1 MIDLRPVGYIIGR
14 LMLLLGLLML
24 IPAALDWMLNN
35 ANAEGFVKSAL
46 FTGGVGAVVVL
57 TTRNGIGAGL
67 GTRKAF
73 LLTLLIWTV
82 VPLFAALPFIVGAPG
97 MGLTNA
103 YFEAVSGLTTTG
115 ATVIVGLEGYPEGMN
130 LWRGMLN
137 WLGGL
142 GIAVIALIFLPVM
155 RVGGMQFFRT
165 EGFDTLGKILPRASD
180 IALSLLAVYAGLT
193 VACALTFSSIGMTPL
208 DAVVHAMASIST
220 GGFSPS
226 DQSFGKYAG
235 AGEYAGTLFMILGS
249 LPYIRY
255 VQMVNGT
262 AGPLLQDL
270 QARAYLRWIAVA
282 VLAVTLWRVLSSD
295 MAIEPA
301 FREALFNMTAI
312 FSGTGFSSGSF
323 SGWGGFALVAAFVVG
338 IVGGCSG
345 SSSGALTVFRVQVML
360 AAIVAQVRQI
370 ASPNRIILVK
380 YGQRTV
386 EDDVMNALM
395 LYVSGYVLTLGV
407 LSVAMTLVGVDS
419 LSALFGIWTSL
430 GNIGYGYGPMLAETG
445 TYVDF
450 PSASKWLMIAAMLMG
465 RLALLSVFVVVMPSF
480 WRR

>member
-14 LMLLLGLLML
+14 LLLLLGLLML

-142 GIAVIALIFLPVM
+142 GIAFIAMIFLPVM

-180 IALSLLAVYAGLT
+180 IALSLLAVYIGLT
-193 VACALTFSSIGMTPL
+193 IVCGLSYSAIGMTPL

-226 DQSFGKYAG
+226 DASFGKYQG
-235 AGEYAGTLFMILGS
+235 TGEYLGALFMILGS
-249 LPYIRY
+249 LPYVRY
-255 VQMVNGT
+255 VQLVNGT
-262 AGPLLQDL
+262 AKPLFQDV
-270 QARAYLRWIAVA
+270 QIRAYLGWIAGA
-282 VLAVTLWRVLSSD
+282 VLIVALWRVLSSD
-295 MAIEPA
+295 MAAEPA
-301 FREALFNMTAI
+301 FRETLFNVVAV
-312 FSGTGFSSGSF
+312 FSGTGFASGSF
-323 SGWGGFALVAAFVVG
+323 VAWGGFALLVVFVLG
-338 IVGGCSG
+338 FVGGCSG
-345 SSSGALTVFRVQVML
+345 SSSGALSVFRVQVMF
-360 AAIVAQVRQI
+360 AAIAAQLRQI
-370 ASPNRIILVK
+370 TAPSRIVSVK
-380 YGQRTV
+380 YGRRRV
-386 EDDVMNALM
+386 EEDVMNALM
-395 LYVSGYVLTLGV
+395 LYVSGYILTLGV

-419 LSALFGIWTSL
+419 LSALFGIWSSL
-430 GNIGYGYGPMLAETG
+430 GNIGFEVGPMLAETG

-450 PSASKWLMIAAMLMG
+450 PSASKWLMIVAMLMG

>member
-1 MIDLRPVGYIIGR
+1 MIDLRPVGYILGR
-14 LMLLLGLLML
+14 LLLLLGLLML

-35 ANAEGFVKSAL
+35 ANAEGFIKSAL
-46 FTGGVGAVVVL
+46 FTSGVGAVVVL

-82 VPLFAALPFIVGAPG
+82 IPLFAALPFIVGAPG

-103 YFEAVSGLTTTG
+103 YFEAVSGITSTG
-115 ATVIVGLEGYPEGMN
+115 STVIVGLEGYPEGMN

-142 GIAVIALIFLPVM
+142 GIAFIAMIFLPVM

-180 IALSLLAVYAGLT
+180 IALSLLGVYAGLT
-193 VACALTFSSIGMTPL
+193 VVCALSYSAIGMTPL

-226 DQSFGKYAG
+226 DASFGKYQG
-235 AGEYAGTLFMILGS
+235 AGEYVGALFMILGS
-249 LPYIRY
+249 LPYVRY
-255 VQMVNGT
+255 VQLVNGT
-262 AGPLLQDL
+262 AKPFYQDL
-270 QARAYLRWIAVA
+270 QIRAYLSWIAGA
-282 VLAVTLWRVLSSD
+282 VLIVTLWRVTSSH
-295 MAIEPA
+295 MALEPA
-301 FREALFNMTAI
+301 FRETLFNLVAV
-312 FSGTGFSSGSF
+312 FSGTGFASGGF
-323 SGWGGFALVAAFVVG
+323 AMWGGFALLVVFVLG
-338 IVGGCSG
+338 FVGGCSG
-345 SSSGALTVFRVQVML
+345 SSSGALSVFRVQVML
-360 AAIVAQVRQI
+360 AAIAAQVRQI
-370 ASPNRIILVK
+370 TSPNRIVAVK
-380 YGQRTV
+380 YGRRTV

-395 LYVSGYVLTLGV
+395 LYVTGYILTLGV

-419 LSALFGIWTSL
+419 VSALFGIWSSL
-430 GNIGYGYGPMLAETG
+430 GNIGFEVGPMVTETG
-445 TYVDF
+445 TYIDF
-450 PSASKWLMIAAMLMG
+450 PAASKWLMVAAMLMG

-480 WRR
+480 WQR